1 MIPHGK
7 EATRVDLSL
16 SLNDKVAIVTGAA
29 SGIGAEVVRLFL
41 EAGARVVA
49 VDVDPDLPETEAL
62 AGRSPGRVRTVV
74 GDVSL
79 EATARA
85 YARTAIEAFGR
96 IDVMVNNAG
105 IACVKPIADHAPEE
119 WDRVMNVNVK
129 ALYWSARAV
138 VPEMKKTG
146 GGLFLNTGSISSV
159 VGMTHQGAY
168 GPSKGAVIQI
178 TRQMAIDYAAD
189 GIRVN
194 AVCPG
199 TVDTPLLR
207 KAAAD
212 SGDPEAFLRG
222 LADAHPI
229 GRIASADE
237 IARFF
242 LFLASDHARF
252 FTGAVLMI
260 DGGYSAQ

>member
-1 MIPHGK
+1 
-7 EATRVDLSL
+7 VDLSL
-16 SLNDKVAIVTGAA
+16 SLNNKVAIVTGAA

-41 EAGARVVA
+41 EAGARVVS
-49 VDVDPDLPETEAL
+49 VDVDPELPATL
-62 AGRSPGRVRTVV
+62 AGHSPERARTVI
-74 GDVSL
+74 GDVAL

-159 VGMTHQGAY
+159 VGMTNQGAY

-260 DGGYSAQ
+260 DGGYTAQ